1 MSGLEDGG
9 ASSGGS
15 PGSWAIGTSI
25 DVETSLALARACVR
39 ALIKLSPDAAGT
51 VRAELR
57 KEAVG
62 LEMKGGA
69 HGHAAATAL
78 RRILDDAGQ

>member
-1 MSGLEDGG
+1 MSGVEDG
-9 ASSGGS
+9 AARGGDTLG
-15 PGSWAIGTSI
+15 PWAIGTGI
-25 DVETSLALARACVR
+25 DVATALALARACVR
-39 ALIKLSPDAAGT
+39 ALIKVSPDAAAM

-62 LEMKGGA
+62 LEMKSGPQGQT
-69 HGHAAATAL
+69 AAAAV

>member
-1 MSGLEDGG
+1 MSGVEE
-9 ASSGGS
+9 GGS
-15 PGSWAIGTSI
+15 GAGDGPGSWAIGTSI
-25 DVETSLALARACVR
+25 DVETSLALARACIR
-39 ALIKLSPDAAGT
+39 ALIKLSPDSAAM

-69 HGHAAATAL
+69 QGHAAAATL
-78 RRILDDAGQ
+78 RRILDDAGH